1 MPTMDPDRL
10 DRQLSD
16 LTGLTDP
23 VRRALYRHVVA
34 CGVAVTRDQAARA
47 VGISR
52 PLAAYHLDRLVD
64 DGLLE
69 AGFERRSG
77 RSGPGAGRPAKVY
90 SRSER
95 QIELSLPARDYAA
108 IAELLARAVE
118 GDRSGGARAALH
130 EAARRLGADLGAEA
144 SGRGGTAAALLW
156 VLAERGYEP
165 FEADDGSIR
174 LRNCPFDRIA
184 AGHRDLV
191 CGANLAL
198 VEGLA
203 GHLGADRP
211 PRPAL
216 EPEPGRC
223 CVVID
228 ARQG

>member
-1 MPTMDPDRL
+1 MDPDAVE
-10 DRQLSD
+10 RQ
-16 LTGLTDP
+16 LTGLSGLADP
-23 VRRALYRHVVA
+23 VRRALYRHVAA
-34 CGVAVTRDQAARA
+34 CGTAVTRDDAARA

-77 RSGPGAGRPAKVY
+77 RTGPGAGRPAKVY
-90 SRSER
+90 SRSSR

-108 IAELLARAVE
+108 IADLLARAVE
-118 GDRSGGARAALH
+118 GDSSGGARAALH
-130 EAARRLGADLGAEA
+130 DAARALGAKIGAQA
-144 SGRGGTAAALLW
+144 SRRGGTAAALHQA
-156 VLAERGYEP
+156 LAERGYEP
-165 FEADDGSIR
+165 YEDADGAIR

-184 AGHRDLV
+184 AGHRELV

-203 GHLGADRP
+203 DQLGTARP

-216 EPEPGRC
+216 EPAPGRC
-223 CVVID
+223 CVVIE
-228 ARQG
+228 AGAG